1 MSRMT
6 THGVASALRATLMV
20 VTESAAS
27 NTNTPTNS
35 NTTATAAASTV
46 VCTRRIRGHSDSMS
60 RPLA

>member
-1 MSRMT
+1 
-6 THGVASALRATLMV
+6 MV

-35 NTTATAAASTV
+35 STTATAAASTV